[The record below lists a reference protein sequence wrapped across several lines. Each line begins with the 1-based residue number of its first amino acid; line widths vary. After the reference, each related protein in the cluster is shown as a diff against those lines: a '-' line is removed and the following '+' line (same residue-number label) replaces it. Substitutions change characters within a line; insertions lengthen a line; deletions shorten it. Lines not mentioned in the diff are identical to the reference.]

1 MAVAKPTVYI
11 ETTIVSYLTAWPSR
25 DVVRLSHE
33 LLTRD
38 WWNDERSRF
47 ELYASEL
54 VIRESSAGDA
64 TAAAERLK
72 ALAELPLLAITDEA
86 LKLAQQLAAALALPE
101 RARADAAHVAIAA
114 TNGISFLLTW
124 NCKHLANGMLTDRI
138 ERACRAANVEPPRIV
153 TPEQLMEQS

>member
-1 MAVAKPTVYI
+1 MAKPTVYI

-38 WWNDERSRF
+38 WWSDERSRF
-47 ELYASEL
+47 ELYTSEL
-54 VIRESSAGDA
+54 VIRESSAGDP

-72 ALAELPLLAITDEA
+72 SLAELPLLAITDDA
-86 LKLAQQLAAALALPE
+86 LALAQQLAAALVLPE

-114 TNGISFLLTW
+114 VNGMSFLLTW

-138 ERACRAANVEPPRIV
+138 ERACRAASFEPPRIV
-153 TPEQLMEQS
+153 TPEQLMEES